1 MSSIGPSPHDFMGY
15 RGIPESKIPNIDLYM
30 DQILTFFDDSFG
42 FFRREPEE
50 SILTKAMVNNY
61 VKADVMEKPSKKKY
75 NKSQVMKLIMI
86 YQLKQVLAINDILV
100 LFNEAGK
107 MGLKADRLYERF
119 LGAENSSYAQ
129 LADDYDRLLKEETS
143 RETVIDAILRL
154 TTESCAKKRL
164 AEKLLD
170 RLKRIP

>member
-61 VKADVMEKPSKKKY
+61 VKADVMEKPSKKKIQQ
-75 NKSQVMKLIMI
+75 KPGH
-86 YQLKQVLAINDILV
+86 
-100 LFNEAGK
+100 EADHDLSVK
-107 MGLKADRLYERF
+107 
-119 LGAENSSYAQ
+119 
-129 LADDYDRLLKEETS
+129 TS
-143 RETVIDAILRL
+143 
-154 TTESCAKKRL
+154 
-164 AEKLLD
+164 
-170 RLKRIP
+170 PGH